1 METREKLEL
10 KKEITDE
17 VKESLTRYVG
27 KNIMTRI
34 ILGATIAG
42 LEVFFWAII
51 IIVTAHHMGR
61 SFGIFLSAM
70 LCILRVMQ
78 MGMIKEFAND

>member
-1 METREKLEL
+1 MEPREKLEL

-27 KNIMTRI
+27 KNIMARI

-51 IIVTAHHMGR
+51 TFVAAHHMGL
-61 SFGIFLSAM
+61 SFGIFLSAV
-70 LCILRVMQ
+70 LCLLRIMQ